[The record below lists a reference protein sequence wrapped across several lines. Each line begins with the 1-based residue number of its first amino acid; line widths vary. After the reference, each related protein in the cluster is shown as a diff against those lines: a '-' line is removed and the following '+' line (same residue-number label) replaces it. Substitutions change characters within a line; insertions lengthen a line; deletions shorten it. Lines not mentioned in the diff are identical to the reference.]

1 METRTEQD
9 SLGSKEVPK
18 KTHYG
23 VQTARAVEN
32 FPISGQKAHPNFIWA
47 SAAIKSAAATANT
60 QLGLIKPEVGN
71 AIVKAAREV
80 MKGKFNNHF
89 VVDVY
94 QAGAGTSFHMNTN
107 EVIANRAIEILG
119 GQKGDYKI
127 VHPNDHVNFGQS
139 TNDVFPTAMRLAI
152 LRTLPFLVKSLY
164 ILSQELA
171 KKGKEFADIIKSG
184 RTHLQDAVPL
194 TLGQEFEAYSIT
206 INKCISSIKT
216 ASDELKELGIGG
228 SAAGTGLNTHP
239 DYRYKVVKIL
249 SQYLLTDLKASGN
262 LFESMQSMRPFAKF
276 SGALKETALELT
288 RIANDFRLLSS
299 GPNTGLNE
307 ITLPPVQPGS
317 SIMPGKVNPV
327 LAEMLNM
334 VCFQV
339 IGNDT
344 TVSMAVQAGQLELNV
359 MMPVIIHNILTS
371 MDILTNAVNVFTERG
386 VTGIQAH
393 PDVCNTF
400 FAKSLGLATVLN
412 AIIGYD
418 KAAEIMKKSLKTGK
432 TVLQVIKEDK
442 ILTPEQIKKLFS
454 AEKLT
459 QPEIPESDL

>member
-1 METRTEQD
+1 
-9 SLGSKEVPK
+9 
-18 KTHYG
+18 
-23 VQTARAVEN
+23 
-32 FPISGQKAHPNFIWA
+32 
-47 SAAIKSAAATANT
+47 
-60 QLGLIKPEVGN
+60 
-71 AIVKAAREV
+71 
-80 MKGKFNNHF
+80 
-89 VVDVY
+89 
-94 QAGAGTSFHMNTN
+94 
-107 EVIANRAIEILG
+107 
-119 GQKGDYKI
+119 
-127 VHPNDHVNFGQS
+127 
-139 TNDVFPTAMRLAI
+139 
-152 LRTLPFLVKSLY
+152 
-164 ILSQELA
+164 
-171 KKGKEFADIIKSG
+171 
-184 RTHLQDAVPL
+184 
-194 TLGQEFEAYSIT
+194 
-206 INKCISSIKT
+206 
-216 ASDELKELGIGG
+216 
-228 SAAGTGLNTHP
+228 
-239 DYRYKVVKIL
+239 
-249 SQYLLTDLKASGN
+249 
-262 LFESMQSMRPFAKF
+262 
-276 SGALKETALELT
+276 
-288 RIANDFRLLSS
+288 
-299 GPNTGLNE
+299 
-307 ITLPPVQPGS
+307 
-317 SIMPGKVNPV
+317 MPGKVNPV

>member
-1 METRTEQD
+1 MQTRSEKD
-9 SLGSKEVPK
+9 SLGQKQVPK
-18 KTHYG
+18 DAYYG
-23 VQTARAVEN
+23 IQTARAVEN
-32 FPISGQKAHPNFIWA
+32 FPISGLRAHPNFIWA
-47 SAAIKSAAATANT
+47 IAAIKSAAAAVNKD
-60 QLGLIKPEVGN
+60 LGLIKSNIGE
-71 AIVKAAREV
+71 AIVKASTEV
-80 MKGKFNNHF
+80 MEGKFNEQF

-94 QAGAGTSFHMNTN
+94 QAGAGTSFHMNAN

-119 GQKGDYKI
+119 GQKGEYKL

-139 TNDVFPTAMRLAI
+139 TNDVFPTAMRLAV
-152 LRTLPFLVKSLY
+152 LRTLPSLVKSLY

-171 KKGKEFADIIKSG
+171 NKGRKFADVIKSG
-184 RTHLQDAVPL
+184 RTHLQDAVPV
-194 TLGQEFEAYSIT
+194 TLGQEFEAWSVT
-206 INKCISSIKT
+206 VTKCIHSLKT

-239 DYRYKVVKIL
+239 EYRHKVVNIL
-249 SQYLLTDLKASGN
+249 SQFLYTDLKASGN

-288 RIANDFRLLSS
+288 RIANDLRLLSS

-307 ITLPPVQPGS
+307 IILPPVQPGS

-327 LAEMLNM
+327 MAEMLNM

-371 MDILTNAVNVFTERG
+371 MDILANAVTVFTGRA
-386 VTGIQAH
+386 VTGIQANAE
-393 PDVCNTF
+393 VNKSF
-400 FAKSLGLATVLN
+400 FEKSLGLATVLN
-412 AIIGYD
+412 VIIGYD
-418 KAAEIMKKSLKTGK
+418 KAAEVMKKSLKTGK
-432 TVLQVIKEDK
+432 TVLQVIEEDR

-459 QPEIPESDL
+459 HPGVPNLD